1 MKVNKEKLNKVIVIL
16 PGLIVCIIIAWI
28 GKFIGNYIPSIGGAS
43 LAIFIGMAFGNTY
56 GNKKIYDKGT
66 KFAESDLLS
75 YSIVLLGGTLSAQTI
90 LKLGIS
96 GVTFIVMQM
105 TITIF
110 TAMLI
115 GKKLGFS
122 ENFRLLMASGN
133 AVCGSSAIA
142 AVTPVIEADDN
153 DKGISITIVNVTGT
167 VLMLLLPFIAQIIF
181 KSETIKISALIGG
194 ILQSVGQVV
203 ASGSLVNEGVKELAT
218 IFKIVRIIF
227 LVFVVLS
234 FGTMKN
240 KSSSKSNS
248 KKISSKIR
256 VPWYVIG
263 FFIMC
268 FLFTIGIFSMDVSKI
283 FKMMSNNFEIIAL
296 AGIGMR
302 VNFKELI
309 KQGAKVSI
317 YGAGVAA
324 VQIISAIILIRIF
337 L

>member
-1 MKVNKEKLNKVIVIL
+1 
-16 PGLIVCIIIAWI
+16 
-28 GKFIGNYIPSIGGAS
+28 
-43 LAIFIGMAFGNTY
+43 
-56 GNKKIYDKGT
+56 
-66 KFAESDLLS
+66 
-75 YSIVLLGGTLSAQTI
+75 
-90 LKLGIS
+90 
-96 GVTFIVMQM
+96 M
-105 TITIF
+105 TITILS
-110 TAMLI
+110 AILI

-181 KSETIKISALIGG
+181 KSETIKTSALIGG

-240 KSSSKSNS
+240 KSSSKPNS
-248 KKISSKIR
+248 KKVSSKIR

-268 FLFTIGIFSMDVSKI
+268 FLFTIDIFSMDVSKI

-309 KQGAKVSI
+309 KQGAKASI
-317 YGAGVAA
+317 YGAGVAT